1 MAERRAPALFTIP
14 AHRAFSD
21 ALAAG
26 LLAQHGRRDGG
37 LALARGI
44 ILLPNNRAVRAVR
57 DAFVRA
63 SGNGLLLPR
72 LVPIGDI
79 DLDEALGSA
88 LSPIGAEADIPQ
100 AIAPAE
106 RLMILTRLVIDQRA
120 RRGER
125 LETGEGWRLATAL
138 AGAFDQLTVER
149 KALADLKA
157 LQPDDLSH
165 HWQAAF
171 SDFDALAAQW
181 HQELNA
187 RGLIDMAERRNRL
200 LDHVAARW
208 REVPP
213 ERFVVAAGIV
223 TNAPAVA
230 GLLKTVAGLPRGA
243 VVLPDLDQNL
253 SDEQWDAIGPVA
265 RPEPGRDL
273 PPPANESH
281 PQFALKLLLERMDA
295 HRAEVALWRWGSE
308 HDARAARGKAISNAL
323 LPALLTGGWPDVP
336 TAQRSLKDVR
346 AIEAA
351 NPAEEAQAIAIAL
364 REAVETEGCTAALVT
379 PDRALATRVSAH
391 LRRWGIEA
399 DDSAGRPLSQ
409 LPPGTLLLAL
419 VQAGA
424 EQFAP
429 VPLLALLKHPLV
441 MAGDE
446 RLTWLESV
454 RRLDLVLRGPRP
466 AAGLAGVTA
475 LLAEKGNRQQAMRET
490 LRPWWAQV
498 VALLTPLE
506 AAFSEVQ
513 SLPALFAA
521 VRETASALT
530 EERVWAGHQGHAAA
544 QCLGDAEAAAPQG
557 PARADGA
564 GFVGMLAQ
572 ILGGQAVRPPQ
583 GGHPRLQILGL
594 LEARLQQA
602 DLMILAGLNEG
613 VWPGLPSPDP
623 WLAPRIRRAL
633 GLPGLDYR
641 IGLAAHDFANGLG
654 APQVI
659 LSRARRDASAPT
671 VASRFWLRL
680 KAMTGAR
687 WVEDDRLI
695 ALARVID
702 RPDAAAPAYRAPAPR
717 PRADLRPREIAV
729 TDVDRLRAD
738 PYAFYAARILRLAPL
753 DVVDADPGPAWRGT
767 RAHDVLQR
775 WMEEGGHDPARLSA
789 LAQEMIAQAQA
800 HPLLKTLWQPR
811 LLAALDWVAGAVRDQ
826 AGQGRDVLFGEKW
839 GRIERAGVTL
849 RGKPDRIDRFAD
861 GTLAIVD
868 YKSGA
873 TASVKQVK
881 AGFSLQLGLL
891 GLIAQAGGFA
901 KEAGL
906 AAGSDVS
913 AFEYWK
919 LGKGTDGNFGFKRP
933 LTDPKG
939 SYKRIVTT
947 DFLAMVAGFFD
958 DAVARWLIGDEPFA
972 ARPHSDAPVFTDYD
986 QLMRLDE
993 WFARD
998 RRAEPLPE
1006 VGDG

>member
-1 MAERRAPALFTIP
+1 MAERPAPALYTIP

-21 ALAAG
+21 ALATG
-26 LLAQHGRRDGG
+26 LLARYGGDKGG

-63 SGNGLLLPR
+63 SGTGLLLPR
-72 LVPIGDI
+72 LVPVGDI
-79 DLDEALGSA
+79 DLDETLGSVLA
-88 LSPIGAEADIPQ
+88 PIGSDAGIAP

-106 RLMILTRLVIDQRA
+106 RLMILTRLVLAQHA
-120 RRGER
+120 RMGER
-125 LETGEGWRLATAL
+125 LEIGEAWRLAAAL
-138 AGAFDQLTVER
+138 VRALDQLIVER
-149 KALADLKA
+149 KGPVDLTALR
-157 LQPDDLSH
+157 PDDLSD
-165 HWQAAF
+165 HWQSAF
-171 SDFDALAAQW
+171 SAFEQLLEAWRGELAT
-181 HQELNA
+181 

-200 LDHVAARW
+200 FDHIAARW
-208 REVPP
+208 RENPP
-213 ERFVVAAGIV
+213 DRFVAAAGIV

-230 GLLKTVAGLPRGA
+230 GLLKTVANLPQGM

-253 SDEQWDAIGPVA
+253 TDEQWDAIGPVIS
-265 RPEPGRDL
+265 PEPGRDL

-308 HDARAARGKAISNAL
+308 HDARATRGRAISNAM

-336 TAQRSLKDVR
+336 LAQRSLKDVR

-364 REAVETEGCTAALVT
+364 REAIETPGRTAALVT
-379 PDRALATRVSAH
+379 PDRDLATRVSAH
-391 LRRWGIEA
+391 LRRWGVEA
-399 DDSAGRPLSQ
+399 DDSAGRPLAQ

-441 MAGDE
+441 KAGEE
-446 RLTWLESV
+446 RLGWLEQA

-466 AAGLAGVTA
+466 AAHLAGITQ
-475 LLAEKGNRQQAMRET
+475 LLAQDDPRRPGLHAG
-490 LRPWWAQV
+490 LRDWWAQV
-498 VALLTPLE
+498 VALLAPLE
-506 AAFSEVQ
+506 AAFTVEQ
-513 SLPALFAA
+513 ALPALFAA
-521 VRETASALT
+521 VRETASTLT
-530 EERVWAGHQGHAAA
+530 NERVWAGHQGHAAA
-544 QCLGDAEAAAPQG
+544 QCLGDAEAAAMHG
-557 PARADGA
+557 PAMAEGS

-572 ILGGQAVRPPQ
+572 ILGAQAVRPPQ
-583 GGHPRLQILGL
+583 GGHPRIQILGL

-671 VASRFWLRL
+671 IASRFWLRL
-680 KAMTGAR
+680 KAMAGPR
-687 WVEDDRLI
+687 WMEDERLI
-695 ALARVID
+695 ALSRAID
-702 RPDAAAPAYRAPAPR
+702 RPEAPAPAYAPPAPR
-717 PRADLRPREIAV
+717 PAKALRPVKIAV

-738 PYAFYAARILRLAPL
+738 PYAFYAARILRLSTLEA
-753 DVVDADPGPAWRGT
+753 VDADPGPAWRGT

-775 WMEEGGHDPARLSA
+775 WMEEGGTDPARLAA
-789 LAQEMIAQAQA
+789 LAQEMIADAAA
-800 HPLLKTLWQPR
+800 HPLLKALWQPR
-811 LLAALDWVAGAVRDQ
+811 LLAALEWVATEVREQ
-826 AGQGRDVLFGEKW
+826 AGQGRSVLFGEKW
-839 GRIERAGVTL
+839 GRIDRGGVTL
-849 RGKPDRIDRFAD
+849 RGKPDRVDRLAD
-861 GTLAIVD
+861 GALAIID

-873 TASVKQVK
+873 TASVKQVE
-881 AGFSLQLGLL
+881 AGYSLQLGLL
-891 GLIAQAGGFA
+891 GLIAQGGGFEE
-901 KEAGL
+901 EAGL
-906 AAGSDVS
+906 AGGERIGG
-913 AFEYWK
+913 FEYWK
-919 LGKGTDGNFGFKRP
+919 LSKEGRTGRFGYKRP
-933 LTDPKG
+933 ITDPKG
-939 SYKRIVTT
+939 TYKRIVTD
-947 DFLAMVAGFFD
+947 DFLPLVARFFD
-958 DAVARWLIGDEPFA
+958 DAVKRWLTGDEPFA

-993 WFARD
+993 WLGRGG
-998 RRAEPLPE
+998 RAGG
-1006 VGDG
+1006 GDG